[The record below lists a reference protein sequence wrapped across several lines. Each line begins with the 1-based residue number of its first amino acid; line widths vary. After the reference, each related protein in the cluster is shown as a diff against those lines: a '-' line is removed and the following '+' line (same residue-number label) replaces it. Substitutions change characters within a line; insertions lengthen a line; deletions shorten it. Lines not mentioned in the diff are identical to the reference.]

1 MKINRKYRNMIIM
14 SALGM
19 IIMAGCVPQRKYQDV
34 LEARDRCIE
43 QNKQLLIENEELT
56 SKVQEYN
63 ASLEKYQKRISSL
76 REDTAILSTTKRR
89 LTKNYNELYASYEQL
104 KKNRE
109 EELSK
114 SKEEA
119 AQILADLQRTQE
131 DILRQRDSLRRLEQR
146 IMEKEKNLKEMSQ
159 ELSAAQEAMARKQQ
173 RLNELQAILDR
184 KDSVV
189 TALKDKVNEAL
200 RGFEGE
206 GLTIEERN
214 GKVYVSMEEK
224 LLFASGSYNISA
236 QGKKALVELG
246 NVLEK
251 NKDINIMVEGHTDDV
266 PYRGKG
272 QLEDNWDLSVK
283 RATTVV
289 RVLLDNSDI
298 AGSRLIAA
306 GRSKYM
312 PVATNEAREGKAK
325 NRRTEIILTPKLD
338 ELFQIIEMN

>member
-1 MKINRKYRNMIIM
+1 
-14 SALGM
+14 
-19 IIMAGCVPQRKYQDV
+19 
-34 LEARDRCIE
+34 

-56 SKVQEYN
+56 SSLQEYT
-63 ASLEKYQKRISSL
+63 ASLEKHRKRVQSL

-89 LTKNYNELYASYEQL
+89 LSKNYNELFASYEQL

-109 EELSK
+109 QELSQ

-119 AQILADLQRTQE
+119 AQILADLQDTQE
-131 DILRQRDSLRRLEQR
+131 DILHQRDSLRRLEQS

-173 RLNELQAILDR
+173 RLNELQAVLDS

-224 LLFASGSYNISA
+224 LLFASGSYNIST
-236 QGKKALVELG
+236 QGKKALIELG
-246 NVLEK
+246 NVLAK
-251 NKDINIMVEGHTDDV
+251 NKDINIMVEGHTDSI
-266 PYRGKG
+266 PYGGKG

-289 RVLLDNSDI
+289 RVLMNNSDI
-298 AGSRLIAA
+298 DGSRLIAG
-306 GRSKYM
+306 GRSKFM
-312 PVATNEAREGKAK
+312 PIATNESRTGRAT
-325 NRRTEIILTPKLD
+325 NRRTEIILTPKLN